1 MQRSRSSATSRRG
14 VTLLE
19 LMIVV
24 VMIGIMTA
32 VIVPRMRVSQG
43 SRVRS
48 AAAQLSNDLELVR
61 SRGLQTRRPM
71 RVVFDDVTETYSAF
85 LANEG
90 AAAPAETEGERDSV
104 RVFRGRV
111 LPEGIE
117 FGRGSAAILP
127 GQSGDA
133 ISFAAGRLNFSSR
146 GMPHPLGTRGVV
158 YLRSTENPA
167 FVSAVV
173 TSGAGAFRLWTWNG
187 AVWK

>member
-1 MQRSRSSATSRRG
+1 M
-14 VTLLE
+14 TLLE
-19 LMIVV
+19 LMVVV

-61 SRGLQTRRPM
+61 SRGLQTRRLM
-71 RVVFDDVTETYSAF
+71 RVVFDDATESYSAF

-90 AAAPAETEGERDSV
+90 ATAPAETEAERDSV

-117 FGRGSAAILP
+117 FGRGSAAVLP
-127 GQSGDA
+127 GDPGDA

-146 GMPHPLGTRGVV
+146 GMPDPLGTRGVV

-167 FVSAVV
+167 LVSAVA
-173 TSGAGAFRLWTWNG
+173 TSGAGAFRLWTWDG